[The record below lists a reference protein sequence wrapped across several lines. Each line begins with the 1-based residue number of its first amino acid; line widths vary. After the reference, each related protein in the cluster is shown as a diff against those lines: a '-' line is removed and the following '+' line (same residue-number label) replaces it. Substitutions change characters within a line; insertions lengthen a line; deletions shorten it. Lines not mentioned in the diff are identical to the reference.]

1 MMIKDILLK
10 LPLFALIVLIISCNK
25 QTPNQSDKVVVEALL
40 FAGETV
46 DDVNLTK
53 LLAYGGEDTIPK
65 PINDAEVS
73 ITWNNKTFE
82 LTNSSDTGSY
92 HYPFADLK
100 IEEGE
105 LYQLNVNH
113 AGFEISSFTI
123 CPPKPSLPTITKD
136 TLKIELFSILDS
148 LFTGGNTEIP
158 DPDSIVVEWAN
169 PNNEYYFVVAE
180 NVEQV
185 KENIYPEFLGLIG
198 DFFFQ
203 TTPTQSSR
211 YVFTDLDFRH
221 FGRHEIRIYKVNQ
234 EYVDLYQSY
243 EQDSRTQAEPITNVF
258 NGLGIFTAVNYSTVD
273 LFVTK

>member
-1 MMIKDILLK
+1 MMIKDILFK
-10 LPLFALIVLIISCNK
+10 LPLFALVVLIISCNK
-25 QTPNQSDKVVVEALL
+25 QTPNQSDKVVVEAFLY
-40 FAGETV
+40 AGETV
-46 DDVNLTK
+46 DDVNLAK

-65 PINDAEVS
+65 PINDAEVT

-92 HYPFADLK
+92 HYPFSDLK

-221 FGRHEIRIYKVNQ
+221 LGKHEIRIYKVNQ
-234 EYVDLYQSY
+234 EYVGLYQSY